1 MLNARLK
8 RNPTFLQRHA
18 NIAPTLMAFV
28 YYFTGNFKMAD
39 TRKKKAIAAIV
50 ISLLLRREERVP
62 RLKKR
67 KTREWIKKRVEKG
80 LYANLILEL
89 SSDDPLGFR
98 EMMRMSREQCHE
110 ILEKIEPYIS
120 KQATVMGGHPISAGE
135 RLALTLRFLAT
146 GESFRSLHFQFRISR
161 RAVSY
166 IVYEVCKAIH
176 DVLGAVYLKVP
187 STTQEWSR
195 IACQFEERW
204 NFPNCLGAVD
214 GKHIVMQP
222 PAGAGSHFYNY
233 KHTHSVVLMA
243 VAGPAYEILYADVG
257 GISAPY

>member
-1 MLNARLK
+1 
-8 RNPTFLQRHA
+8 
-18 NIAPTLMAFV
+18 
-28 YYFTGNFKMAD
+28 MAD

-120 KQATVMGGHPISAGE
+120 KQSTVMGGHPISAGE
-135 RLALTLRFLAT
+135 RLALTLERVFA
-146 GESFRSLHFQFRISR
+146 
-161 RAVSY
+161 
-166 IVYEVCKAIH
+166 
-176 DVLGAVYLKVP
+176 P
-187 STTQEWSR
+187 STSSSV
-195 IACQFEERW
+195 
-204 NFPNCLGAVD
+204 LVD
-214 GKHIVMQP
+214 GL
-222 PAGAGSHFYNY
+222 Y
-233 KHTHSVVLMA
+233 HT
-243 VAGPAYEILYADVG
+243 
-257 GISAPY
+257 